1 MIKRVLIYIDEDAVQ
16 DSIDLVEAARQM
28 YGKADLALFALAPGG
43 CYGGAEKVFDYII
56 THHSAPVANYEAA
69 KIARIVET
77 LHHQYRFDAILIP
90 STPFGRIIAPRSAIR
105 LGAGLVADVTE
116 IRNEGDEIL
125 LVRPAFSGRLLA
137 TVVCRGSGPIMM
149 SVRPRTFVRSNN
161 QRYNEHKQARVIG
174 WNTENLP
181 DTGIR
186 LMSRTERK
194 QDVDIRESAVLVAG
208 GGGAM
213 KDFPLLERLASLIG
227 GKVAASRKAVDH
239 GKASREIQVGQ
250 SGKMV
255 APEVYLA
262 LGISGSSQHMAGLK
276 RAKHI
281 ISVNIDPHA
290 PICSMS
296 DIVVQ
301 GDYKVF
307 AEALIAKIEAQRPQI
322 NGTTTNGTQT
332 KGGLSCK

>member
-1 MIKRVLIYIDEDAVQ
+1 MLKRVLIYIDEAAVQ

-28 YGKADLALFALAPGG
+28 FGPQKFVSYALAAADQ
-43 CYGGAEKVFDYII
+43 YSGAETAFDYII
-56 THHSAPVANYEAA
+56 RPEPAPVANYEAV
-69 KIARIVET
+69 KIAQLIET
-77 LHHQYRFDAILIP
+77 VHHEYHFDAILVP
-90 STPFGRIIAPRSAIR
+90 STTFGRIIAPRAAIR
-105 LGAGLVADVTE
+105 LKAGLVADVTE
-116 IRNEGDEIL
+116 VRTEGDEIH

-149 SVRPRTFVRSNN
+149 SVRPRTFARTEDE
-161 QRYNEHKQARVIG
+161 RKQAQFIVCD
-174 WNTENLP
+174 TSNLP
-181 DTGIR
+181 DSGIR
-186 LMSRTERK
+186 LLGRTER
-194 QDVDIRESAVLVAG
+194 QQEVDIRESEVLVAG

-213 KDFPLLERLASLIG
+213 KDFPLLERLAALLG

-255 APEVYLA
+255 GPKVYIA

-307 AEALIAKIEAQRPQI
+307 AEALIKRIEAQS
-322 NGTTTNGTQT
+322 T
-332 KGGLSCK
+332 

>member
-1 MIKRVLIYIDEDAVQ
+1 MLKQVLVYIDEDALQ
-16 DSIDLVEAARQM
+16 DSIDLIEAARQM
-28 YGKADLALFALAPGG
+28 FGDRELITYALAPAGQ
-43 CYGGAEKVFDYII
+43 YAGAETVFDYII
-56 THHSAPVANYEAA
+56 TSEPAPVAHYEAG
-69 KIARIVET
+69 KIARVIEV
-77 LHHQYRFDAILIP
+77 LHHQYQFDAILIP
-90 STPFGRIIAPRSAIR
+90 STTFGRIIAPRAAIR
-105 LGAGLVADVTE
+105 LRAGLVADVTE
-116 IRNEGDEIL
+116 VRTEGDEIL

-149 SVRPRTFVRSNN
+149 SVRPRTFIRTGGT
-161 QRYNEHKQARVIG
+161 HKQAQVIVCD
-174 WNTENLP
+174 TRDLP
-181 DTGIR
+181 DSGIQLTGRIE
-186 LMSRTERK
+186 RTQE
-194 QDVDIRESAVLVAG
+194 QDIRESEVLVAG

-213 KDFPLLERLASLIG
+213 KDFPLLEQLASLLG

-239 GKASREIQVGQ
+239 GKASRKIQVGQ

-255 APEVYLA
+255 GPKVYIA

-307 AEALIAKIEAQRPQI
+307 AEALIKRIEAQR
-322 NGTTTNGTQT
+322 TQT
-332 KGGLSCK
+332 NGGLSWK

>member
-1 MIKRVLIYIDEDAVQ
+1 MKKQVLVYIDEDAVQ
-16 DSIDLVEAARQM
+16 DSIDLIEAAWQM
-28 YGKADLALFALAPGG
+28 FGSEELAAFALAPGG
-43 CYGGAEKVFDYII
+43 QYANAENIFDHIV
-56 THHSAPVANYEAA
+56 TSEPSPVANYETA
-69 KIARIVET
+69 KIARIIEA

-90 STPFGRIIAPRSAIR
+90 STTFGRIIAPRAAIR
-105 LGAGLVADVTE
+105 LRAGLVADVTE
-116 IRNEGDEIL
+116 IKKEGEEIL

-137 TVVCRGSGPIMM
+137 TVVCRGPGPIMM

-213 KDFPLLERLASLIG
+213 KDFPMLEELASLLG

-255 APEVYLA
+255 SPEVYIA

-296 DIVVQ
+296 DIAVH

-307 AEALIAKIEAQRPQI
+307 IEALMKRIKDQR
-322 NGTTTNGTQT
+322 TQT
-332 KGGLSCK
+332 KGGL